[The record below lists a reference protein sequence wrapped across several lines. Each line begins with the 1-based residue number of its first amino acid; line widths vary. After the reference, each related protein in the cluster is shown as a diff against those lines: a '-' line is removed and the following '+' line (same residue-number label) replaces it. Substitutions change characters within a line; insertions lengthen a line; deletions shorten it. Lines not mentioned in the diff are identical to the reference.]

1 MLNKFINTL
10 NHLPRDSRD
19 TLFLL
24 LVIAAV
30 VLPQVAYLPLWCSGL
45 VAGVLLWRGTLA
57 WQSGPL
63 PGRWWLVALLVVAVA
78 ATWATHKTI
87 LGRDA
92 GVTLLVILLALK
104 TLELR
109 AQRDAFV
116 VFFLG
121 FFCMLSN
128 FLFSQSL
135 LTAFAMLVALL
146 GLLTALVNAHMP
158 VGKPPLMAAAKIAT
172 KMALLGAPIMVVL
185 FMLFPRL
192 APLWGL
198 PGGPTQGKSGLSAE
212 MRVGTIAKLALDD
225 SIAMRIKFDGK
236 PPAARDVYL
245 RGPVLSAF
253 DGREWLPSK
262 YMEKSAT
269 QTANLS
275 VTGQP
280 IGYEVTLEPSNK
292 PWLFALDAAAAPPLL
307 ADHELR
313 MTPELQWLSNRP
325 ITELVRYKAQSYL
338 QFSYGPEKPD
348 LSLQNLLALPAGYN
362 PRTRRL
368 AADIKRDAGLN
379 QVDTASLVNTVM
391 QRLRTGGYEYT
402 LEPGVYGDNTADE
415 FWFDRKTGFCEH
427 IASSFVVLMRALD
440 VPARVVTGYQG
451 GEFNAV
457 DGYWVVRQSD
467 AHAWV
472 EVWQA
477 GSAQGDNVGG
487 KPGSWVRVD
496 PTSAVAPQR
505 IDSLQRLAA
514 PNSVFGGAM
523 ASLWTS
529 TLGGS
534 GYNPL
539 LQLRDVWDAVN
550 NTWNQRVLNY
560 TEAKQLSLLK
570 NLGFSSPSWADLSYV
585 LIAVVVAASLL
596 GIAWTLWDRRQHD
609 PWLRLLTSVRIKLE
623 KSGLKSKASTSP
635 RELAY
640 LVKSHFGE
648 SALPLTAWL
657 IKLEEL
663 RYGSQGENTQSATKI
678 THLRTDVHTD
688 LCTNIFALK
697 SELKNLL
704 WPVK

>member
-30 VLPQVAYLPLWCSGL
+30 VLPQVVYLPLWCSCL

-57 WQSGPL
+57 WQSRPL
-63 PGRWWLVALLVVAVA
+63 PGRWWLVTLLVVAVA
-78 ATWATHKTI
+78 ATLATHKTI

-135 LTAFAMLVALL
+135 LTAFAMLVALM

-158 VGKPPLMAAAKIAT
+158 VGKPPLMVAAKIAGE
-172 KMALLGAPIMVVL
+172 MALLGAPIMVVL

-192 APLWGL
+192 APLWGM
-198 PGGPTQGKSGLSAE
+198 PGATLQGKSGLSAE

-236 PPAARDVYL
+236 LPAARDVYL

-253 DGREWLPSK
+253 DGREWLPLQGPGINANQ
-262 YMEKSAT
+262 AT
-269 QTANLS
+269 NLR

-280 IGYEVTLEPSNK
+280 ISYEVTLEPNNK
-292 PWLFALDAAAAPPLL
+292 PWLFALDAAATSPSLPGY
-307 ADHELR
+307 ELR
-313 MTPELQWLSNRP
+313 MTHDLQWLSNRP
-325 ITELVRYKAQSYL
+325 FTELVRYKVQSYTR
-338 QFSYGPEKPD
+338 FSYGPEKPE
-348 LSLQNLLALPAGYN
+348 LSLQSYLALPAGYN
-362 PRTRRL
+362 PRTLQL
-368 AADIKRDAGLN
+368 AADIRRDARLA
-379 QVDTASLVNTVM
+379 QADAASLTREVM
-391 QRLRTGGYEYT
+391 KKLRTGGYEYT
-402 LEPGVYGDNTADE
+402 LEPGVYGDHTADE

-427 IASSFVVLMRALD
+427 IASSFVVLMRALH

-451 GEFNAV
+451 GDFNAV

-467 AHAWV
+467 AHAWA
-472 EVWQA
+472 EVWQ
-477 GSAQGDNVGG
+477 QGATGGGNV
-487 KPGSWVRVD
+487 GSWVRVD
-496 PTSAVAPQR
+496 PTAAVAPQR

-514 PNSVFGGAM
+514 PSSVFGGAM
-523 ASLWTS
+523 ASLWNNTI
-529 TLGGS
+529 GS
-534 GYNPL
+534 NGYNPL
-539 LQLRDVWDAVN
+539 LQLQAVWDAVN
-550 NTWNQRVLNY
+550 NTWNQQVLNY
-560 TEAKQLSLLK
+560 SETKQLSLLK
-570 NLGFSSPSWADLSYV
+570 NLGFSSPSWTDLSYV
-585 LIAVVVAASLL
+585 LIAIVVAASLL

-623 KSGLKSKASTSP
+623 KSGLKSNASTSP
-635 RELAY
+635 RELAFLAKY
-640 LVKSHFGE
+640 HFGE
-648 SALPLTAWL
+648 SAKPLTAWL

-663 RYGSQGENTQSATKI
+663 RYSSQGKNTQSARKI
-678 THLRTDVHTD
+678 TNLRTDPPS
-688 LCTNIFALK
+688 NIAGLKTELK
-697 SELKNLL
+697 SLF